1 MTLLLT
7 RKKTCMVADVVQ
19 CFFYWL
25 VHKCLPLSDVFYT
38 ISYSYVRRRFEVRRI
53 RSALL
58 GDTYAYVH
66 IIVFWSSSRNHYI
79 MWFFRMSVQVI
90 IIVYEVEC
98 IARQARS
105 CKYETWNMLL
115 CLLMIKMCHVVG
127 IHQSVK
133 EYMVE
138 KTCTYAMSWSWAYLN
153 WCSEDKPYISPTR
166 PKSMYVVYSD
176 FG

>member
-7 RKKTCMVADVVQ
+7 RKKTCMVAEMVQ

-25 VHKCLPLSDVFYT
+25 VRKCLPLSDVFYT

-90 IIVYEVEC
+90 IIVYEVEW

-115 CLLMIKMCHVVG
+115 CLLMQNKMCHVA
-127 IHQSVK
+127 QYSASVS
-133 EYMVE
+133 ERIYGRQNLYLSYE
-138 KTCTYAMSWSWAYLN
+138 LIMSLF
-153 WCSEDKPYISPTR
+153 EL
-166 PKSMYVVYSD
+166 M
-176 FG
+176 